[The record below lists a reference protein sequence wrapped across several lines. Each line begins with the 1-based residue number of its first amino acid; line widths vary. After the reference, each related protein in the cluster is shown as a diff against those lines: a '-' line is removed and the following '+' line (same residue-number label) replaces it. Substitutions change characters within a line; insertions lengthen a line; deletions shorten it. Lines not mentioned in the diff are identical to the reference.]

1 MAYITNEEVAKKRAE
16 IKKAF
21 PKWKFSITRKNYSTL
36 RVSILEADIQL
47 TEKTNEPVNQYYIK
61 DHYKDKPEV
70 MEALQ
75 KIADIMLK
83 GEEVAHVCSDYGS
96 IPNFYV
102 SLSIGEWDK
111 PFVYKPKV

>member
-1 MAYITNEEVAKKRAE
+1 MPFITTQEVAEKRKA

-21 PKWKFSITRKNYSTL
+21 PTWKFSITRQHHSKLS
-36 RVSILEADIQL
+36 VSILEADIKL
-47 TEKTNEPVNQYYIK
+47 TEKGNEPVNHYYIK
-61 DHYKDKPEV
+61 EHYKNNVEV

-75 KIADIMLK
+75 KITDIMIK
-83 GEEVAHVCSDYGS
+83 GEEVISQDSDYGA

-102 SLSIGEWDK
+102 SLQIGEWDK

>member
-1 MAYITNEEVAKKRAE
+1 MPYITNEEVVEKRKA

-21 PKWKFSITRKNYSTL
+21 PNWKFSITRKHHTCL
-36 RVSILEADIQL
+36 RVSILEADIKL
-47 TEKTNEPVNQYYIK
+47 TEESNKPVNHYYIK
-61 DHYKDKPEV
+61 DNYEGEV

-75 KIADIMLK
+75 KLVDIMLK
-83 GEEVAHVCSDYGS
+83 GEEIVSNDSDYGS

-102 SLSIGEWDK
+102 SLQIGEWDK